1 MTGSSAAFRG
11 LLLPTAVFDP
21 PLLLTVRPAATC
33 LGFGLLTARP
43 AAGPAA
49 IINSGHL
56 GATHGLPSSAAAV
69 ADLLA
74 KRVSDE
80 TVAIWVWS
88 GARARLGAGGLLE
101 NCRARAR
108 AGETACWRMS
118 PQ

>member
-1 MTGSSAAFRG
+1 M
-11 LLLPTAVFDP
+11 VEP
-21 PLLLTVRPAATC
+21 PLLLTARAAPAC
-33 LGFGLLTARP
+33 LGFGLPTPRP

-80 TVAIWVWS
+80 TVAVRVGS

-101 NCRARAR
+101 NGSARAR